1 MHPRSTVL
9 TAVATLALS
18 YATAR
23 AEDCPE
29 GDGKAKCLMAH
40 AQAIKDSDPHA
51 AAKLFVASY
60 RLDPKIDAL
69 AGYGSALEADK
80 DYVGASEALEKAVE
94 GYVLI
99 SQKMEE
105 GNAEA
110 SQVSALQHR
119 VEFVREELK
128 QMGLK
133 VSKVQLKVT
142 GDKLPANIA
151 SVIRKNGDDLR
162 PSTPTR
168 LIIHPGGD
176 VLVFTFTDGKTA
188 EKFVNI
194 SPGTLSTV
202 DIPDE
207 PKAPPPEVIVPPE
220 KIDTGADQRQL
231 AYFTGG
237 IGIVALGIGIGYG
250 AATSSPSLPLTA
262 ALVGVGGAGLGASL
276 VFYMWGNS
284 KRSAT
289 ARKTVLVPVVTD
301 SMIGLS
307 FGGTL

>member
-1 MHPRSTVL
+1 MHRTAL
-9 TAVATLALS
+9 TAAALFTLSLGAI
-18 YATAR
+18 AAHAEECPPGDGQAKCFMAR
-23 AEDCPE
+23 AQT
-29 GDGKAKCLMAH
+29 L
-40 AQAIKDSDPHA
+40 KDSDPHE
-51 AAKLFVASY
+51 AAKLFEKSY

-80 DYVGASEALEKAVE
+80 DFVGASEALEKAVE

-99 SQKMEE
+99 AQKMQE

-110 SQVSALQHR
+110 AQVSALQHR
-119 VEFVREELK
+119 IEFVREELK

-133 VSKVQLKVT
+133 VAKVQLKVT
-142 GDKLPANIA
+142 GDKLPANLA
-151 SVIRKNGDDLR
+151 SVVRKNGDDLR

-168 LIIHPGGD
+168 LIVHPGGD
-176 VLVFTFTDGKTA
+176 VLLFSFTDGKTA
-188 EKFVNI
+188 EKYVNL

-207 PKAPPPEVIVPPE
+207 PKPPPPVDIKPPE
-220 KIDTGADQRQL
+220 KIDTGGDQRQM

-237 IGIVALGIGIGYG
+237 VGIVLLGVGIGYG

-262 ALVGVGGAGLGASL
+262 VLVGLGGAGVGAGA
-276 VFYMWGNS
+276 VFWAWGSS
-284 KRSAT
+284 KKNAT
-289 ARKTVLVPVVTD
+289 GPKAALVPVVTD
-301 SMIGLS
+301 HMIGLS